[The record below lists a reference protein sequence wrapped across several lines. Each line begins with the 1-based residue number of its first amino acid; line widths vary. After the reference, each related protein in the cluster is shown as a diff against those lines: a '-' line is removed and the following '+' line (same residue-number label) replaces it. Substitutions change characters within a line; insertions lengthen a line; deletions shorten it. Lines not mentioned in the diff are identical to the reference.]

1 MQDREYEDHKDQ
13 EKSQGTMQDRE
24 CEDHKDKEKS
34 QDARQ
39 ARRMRRHRGMMRASA
54 TGRSCVRVV
63 VLR

>member
-1 MQDREYEDHKDQ
+1 MQDREYEDHKNQ
-13 EKSQGTMQDRE
+13 EKSQSVMQDRE
-24 CEDHKDKEKS
+24 YQDHKDKEKS

-39 ARRMRRHRGMMRASA
+39 ARRMRRHRGMMRANT